1 MSVASQPAASPAPA
15 RPSSAS
21 PTAHSTFGA
30 LAKRPTRR
38 GGGLRFTQAFP
49 SALEALKANKGRAVL
64 TTLGIV
70 IGVAAVI
77 AIVAL
82 GQGSQ
87 AEVSARLAGLGTNVL
102 TLSPSSARSGGISA
116 GAGTGSSLKLDDADA
131 IEKGIKGVVA
141 VSPVVQG
148 NAQVIAGNQN
158 WQTRVQ
164 GVRPSFQEI
173 GNWTVESGGFFTE

>member
-49 SALEALKANKGRAVL
+49 SALEALRANKGRAVL

-82 GQGSQ
+82 GQGSS
-87 AEVSARLAGLGTNVL
+87 AEVTQRLAELGTNVL
-102 TLSPSSARSGGISA
+102 TLSPGSFRGGGISS
-116 GAGTGSSLKLDDADA
+116 GAGTGSSLKLADADA
-131 IEKGIKGVVA
+131 IEANVENIVA
-141 VSPVVQG
+141 ISPIVGG
-148 NAQVIAGNQN
+148 NAQIIAGNQN

-173 GNWTVESGGFFTE
+173 GNWTVET